1 MIHLDN
7 IELNVSSVAADTG
20 SAAEELRTAAVYQRK
35 AGRRA
40 ACLLLVVVFVLAIV
54 LLAVSDFPDVLSI
67 DLTNS
72 RASIDFV
79 LIPFLLGLSHSSHL
93 AYYSPMS
100 FLIRII
106 RDLVGCLFLRAVV

>member
-20 SAAEELRTAAVYQRK
+20 SAADELRTAAVYQRK

-40 ACLLLVVVFVLAIV
+40 ACLLLIVVFVLAIV